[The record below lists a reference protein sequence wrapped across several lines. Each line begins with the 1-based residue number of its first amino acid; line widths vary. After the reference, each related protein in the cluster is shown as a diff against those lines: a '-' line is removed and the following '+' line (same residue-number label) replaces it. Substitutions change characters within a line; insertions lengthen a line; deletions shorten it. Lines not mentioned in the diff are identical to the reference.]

1 MLLASRTRFFSRSAT
16 GSAGPA
22 PRRSPVPTE
31 RRQSRLLIVA
41 AAGLALLAGAAAEAQ
56 PSPIH
61 FTVSGTS
68 TIRGWTC
75 SVQGTAEVTPGSSAS
90 APGFADGVRSAA
102 LVVPVADFEC
112 PDETMT
118 EHLLEAM
125 KPDEFAAITFRLDSY
140 EATPGG
146 AEARGGLTI
155 HDVTQAVSF
164 PVSLTPSGAGVEIA
178 GELRLDMTTYGVE
191 PPTVMLGLLRV
202 RPDIRIEF
210 QGTVAP

>member
-1 MLLASRTRFFSRSAT
+1 MIASRTRFPVSAFT
-16 GSAGPA
+16 
-22 PRRSPVPTE
+22 
-31 RRQSRLLIVA
+31 
-41 AAGLALLAGAAAEAQ
+41 GLALLAASPAAAQ
-56 PSPIH
+56 PSPVH

-75 SVQGTAEVTPGSSAS
+75 SVQGAAEVAPGSSTP
-90 APGFADGVRSAA
+90 APGFADGVQAAA

-125 KPDEFAAITFRLDSY
+125 KPAEFAEITFRLDNY

-146 AEARGGLTI
+146 AEASGALTI
-155 HDVTQAVSF
+155 QDVTQAVSF
-164 PVSLTPSGAGVEIA
+164 PISLRPSGAGVEIA

-210 QGTVAP
+210 QGLVAP